1 MACTTPDTGVPARRF
16 YPQIGLKPGKNG
28 SMSPR
33 YAGPSSAIRPTP
45 TTTPSRWS
53 CRPTAD
59 LQEALNAAA
68 AVGDDTIQKQAGM
81 RINEAGFTHGSAAQR
96 QQWFTRGYQT
106 GDPKQCNTFG

>member
-1 MACTTPDTGVPARRF
+1 MELQADCNAGVWA
-16 YPQIGLKPGKNG
+16 K
-28 SMSPR
+28 
-33 YAGPSSAIRPTP
+33 
-45 TTTPSRWS
+45 
-53 CRPTAD
+53 
-59 LQEALNAAA
+59 A